1 MNPGL
6 VETPQA
12 APDGSLWKPPA
23 RDWSVWLS
31 AFGLIL
37 AAGLHLVLAA
47 TQAEHAQAHAI
58 FFVVSAAAQALSAA
72 ALLVRPSPPS
82 TWAAIALNGGLI
94 VLWAA
99 TRILRAPFTPHP
111 EELDAAGLLTKL
123 VELATVA
130 LLGVVLGRLAQPP
143 RPKTGRTLGG
153 ASALGILTGVLM
165 LLAGYVLEP
174 AFPSLA
180 AAVGE
185 AGHEEGAT
193 TEGHAAGES
202 HQSAFRVRLSR
213 QRVGPY
219 LVDAFTGP
227 TEVGDLFVEVRV
239 ADEEGRLVGDL
250 PIAIEAR
257 PSGGDGEEVSGIATH
272 DLAEVPGD
280 YAISLPVTSTG
291 FWDVTV
297 GIGKPPD
304 VTSVA
309 FSERIGGTANI
320 AGWVLAGVPLVIA
333 LLFGLLF
340 LRTAGRPRG

>member
-1 MNPGL
+1 M
-6 VETPQA
+6 
-12 APDGSLWKPPA
+12 
-23 RDWSVWLS
+23 
-31 AFGLIL
+31 
-37 AAGLHLVLAA
+37 AAGLHLGLAI
-47 TQAEHAQAHAI
+47 TQAEHARAHAI
-58 FFVVSAAAQALSAA
+58 FFVISGAAQALSAV

-82 TWAAIALNGGLI
+82 AWAAIGLNGGLI
-94 VLWAA
+94 ALWAA

-123 VELATVA
+123 VELATLV
-130 LLGVVLGRLAQPP
+130 LLGVVLGRLAQPS
-143 RPKTGRTLGG
+143 RPKGARTLAG
-153 ASALGILTGVLM
+153 ASALGILIGVLM
-165 LLAGYVLEP
+165 LLVGYVLEP

-185 AGHEEGAT
+185 TGHEEGAS

-202 HQSAFRVRLSR
+202 HQSTFRVRLSR

-239 ADEEGRLVGDL
+239 ADDEGDRVGDL
-250 PIAIEAR
+250 SIAIAAR
-257 PSGGDGEEVSGIATH
+257 PSTGEGEEVSGIATH
-272 DLAEVPGD
+272 ELAEVPGD

-297 GIGKPPD
+297 GIGEPPE
-304 VTSVA
+304 VTSVV

-320 AGWVLAGVPLVIA
+320 AGWVLAGVPLAVA

-340 LRTAGRPRG
+340 LRTAGRRS